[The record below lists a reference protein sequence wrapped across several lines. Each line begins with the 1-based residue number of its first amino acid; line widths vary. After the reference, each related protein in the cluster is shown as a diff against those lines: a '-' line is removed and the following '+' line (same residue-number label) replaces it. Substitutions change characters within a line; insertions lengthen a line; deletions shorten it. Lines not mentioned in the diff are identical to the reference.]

1 MGACWKFGYNSLSG
15 REVMVTIAI
24 IISAPKCSISL
35 IFIMF
40 FVLTLYI
47 SISHTLTKIFKWIRA
62 KGTSVYSTTLMLNLH
77 ILEQQHW
84 YRNRCLCCR
93 GICECV
99 CVRVSVYHLCVY
111 ALSMHRRSRRF
122 RLKFGL
128 INDGAIILRCE
139 RILFSCQDILSFRD
153 CYPPPPS
160 HFVVYACIIGPG
172 LVAKHRRTLGRWT
185 APVRLSVRSHRA
197 GICVIYF

>member
-1 MGACWKFGYNSLSG
+1 MC
-15 REVMVTIAI
+15 
-24 IISAPKCSISL
+24 
-35 IFIMF
+35 
-40 FVLTLYI
+40 
-47 SISHTLTKIFKWIRA
+47 
-62 KGTSVYSTTLMLNLH
+62 VY
-77 ILEQQHW
+77 
-84 YRNRCLCCR
+84 
-93 GICECV
+93 
-99 CVRVSVYHLCVY
+99 VRVSVYHLCVY

-172 LVAKHRRTLGRWT
+172 LVAKRRRTLGRWAT
-185 APVRLSVRSHRA
+185 PVRLSVRSHRA

>member
-1 MGACWKFGYNSLSG
+1 
-15 REVMVTIAI
+15 
-24 IISAPKCSISL
+24 
-35 IFIMF
+35 MF
-40 FVLTLYI
+40 YI
-47 SISHTLTKIFKWIRA
+47 SHFHYVFRSHSLYLFLILSQKYSNEYEPKERPSTQQLLCWTFIFSSNNIDIEIDA
-62 KGTSVYSTTLMLNLH
+62 CVAGVYVS
-77 ILEQQHW
+77 
-84 YRNRCLCCR
+84 
-93 GICECV
+93 V

-153 CYPPPPS
+153 LYPPPPS

-172 LVAKHRRTLGRWT
+172 LVAKCRRTLGWWAT
-185 APVRLSVRSHRA
+185 PVRLSVHSHRA